1 MAICTMEANNSSNL
15 PVTGNYNVSITQQ
28 KICKDYVQY
37 GVCEF
42 GLFCKA
48 KHPQAEG
55 MLHLYGS
62 KAEKSINLRHLV
74 KRKRKEFR
82 CHLVTKVICKTLADD
97 SIHDREIEVFKECGF
112 LPLPVWKQ
120 AIRKKPLSFLNL
132 PEILESESVCLNY
145 LQRGWCS
152 DGSYFCYQGRHVTVN
167 ELAQELQKS
176 FIDQLL
182 FQKDQYDVSLFTPRR
197 LHVTNIPFKLRD
209 LDLGAMFVNFG
220 PILDA
225 EIIYNFRGSK
235 GFGFIT
241 LAYSW
246 QAERA
251 KACLH
256 GTLMDGRNIEVNNAS
271 VCDRLVS
278 QFAMLLSPEHDGKDT
293 KSDEPDDPNVDKL
306 PDCTKNFHKIVMGW
320 KDEYINRDYQ

>member
-1 MAICTMEANNSSNL
+1 MYLEITKSSNHS
-15 PVTGNYNVSITQQ
+15 VAANYSHVICPQ

-48 KHPQAEG
+48 KHPQADG
-55 MLHLYGS
+55 TLHLYGS
-62 KAEKSINLRHLV
+62 SVEKSVNLRYLV
-74 KRKRKEFR
+74 KLKRKEFR
-82 CHLVTKVICKTLADD
+82 CHLLTKVISKTFSYDD
-97 SIHDREIEVFKECGF
+97 TIHDREVDVFKDCGY
-112 LPLPVWKQ
+112 LPLQAWKQ

-132 PEILESESVCLNY
+132 PEILESKSVCLNY
-145 LQRGWCS
+145 LQKGWCS
-152 DGSYFCYQGRHVTVN
+152 DGIYDCAQGRHVTVN
-167 ELAQELQKS
+167 ELAEQLQKG
-176 FIDQLL
+176 FFDNLV
-182 FQKDQYDVSLFTPRR
+182 FKNDHYDASLFTPRR
-197 LHVTNIPFKLRD
+197 LHVTNVPFKLRD

-241 LAYSW
+241 LANSW
-246 QAERA
+246 EAERA

-256 GTLMDGRNIEVNNAS
+256 GTQMDGRFIEVNNAS

-278 QFAMLLSPEHDGKDT
+278 QFAMLFSPEHDEKDT
-293 KSDEPDDPNVDKL
+293 QSDESNNPSLDELPN
-306 PDCTKNFHKIVMGW
+306 CTKNIIDKIVMGW
-320 KDEYINRDYQ
+320 KDEYINHDYQ